1 MNWSK
6 IWDKLTNFFTDNFWS
21 IVIFLAVFVI
31 GVIVVKI
38 MINIIKRILGK
49 SKMEKI
55 AQNFLVAIFR
65 LGLYLILVL
74 ILLNMIG
81 VEITGILTALS
92 ALLLAVG
99 MALQSNI
106 SNLANGIVI
115 VSTHMFK
122 KGDFISVDGV
132 DGSIQEIN
140 FLFTTLKTADGKKV
154 TLPNSTIVNKS
165 VVNAGA
171 NPKRRVDFTFSV
183 AYEADVE
190 QVKTIVKQVIESNG
204 KVYLDPA
211 PFCRLKTLGASS
223 IDFVANCWCDSSDY
237 GEVYY
242 YVIENVFNEFKRNNI
257 AIPYNQLE
265 IRNRTDVVNMP
276 VIADALPERVE
287 KVREEEKHG
296 LDLESVDLT
305 QIFKHKK
312 HDKENTD
319 KKPDKK
325 D

>member
-21 IVIFLAVFVI
+21 IVIFFAVMII
-31 GVIVVKI
+31 GIIMVKI

-65 LGLYLILVL
+65 LALYLVLVL
-74 ILLNMIG
+74 ILLNMVG

-122 KGDFISVDGV
+122 KGDFITVGSVS
-132 DGSIQEIN
+132 GSIEEIN
-140 FLFTTLKTADGKKV
+140 FLFTTLKTGDGKKV
-154 TLPNSTIVNKS
+154 TMPNSTIVNS
-165 VVNAGA
+165 AVTNNGA

-183 AYEADVE
+183 SYEADVE
-190 QVKTIVKQVIESNG
+190 QVKSIIKQVMESNG

-211 PFCRLKTLGASS
+211 PFCRLKNLGASS
-223 IDFVANCWCDSSDY
+223 LDFIANCWCDSGDW

-242 YVIENVFNEFKRNNI
+242 YVIENVFNELKRNNI
-257 AIPYNQLE
+257 SIPYNQLE
-265 IRNRTDVVNMP
+265 IRSRTDDVTLP
-276 VIADALPERVE
+276 VIEQPLQERVE
-287 KVREEEKHG
+287 KVREEEKHK
-296 LDLESVDLT
+296 LDLENMDFT
-305 QIFKHKK
+305 KIFKHKSK
-312 HDKENTD
+312 DKEE
-319 KKPDKK
+319 K
-325 D
+325 